1 MSNPTTI
8 GRSASDTI
16 VLYLNEIGAEPLLSF
31 EQEQQLAHA
40 MAQGR
45 RATERLVNEP
55 LLPIAEKQR
64 LAAQVAAGEQARAQL
79 INSNLRLVVSIAR
92 RYQGHGLALLDLI
105 QEGSVGLMRAVD
117 KFDASRGL
125 KFSTYA
131 TYWIRQSIGRAI
143 ADHSRTVRLPV
154 HLGERLS
161 RLSRLRQELAQQL
174 DREPTLEELANAAGL
189 TIEQVERAEQAGLTP
204 ASLDEAHTEDGG
216 GALAEILTDPLQPT
230 PFEEVSESMLQADVQ
245 AALSQLSPRE
255 RNILRLR
262 YGLDGEPMHTL
273 EQIGQRL
280 RLTRERVRQLEHE
293 ALRKLRDPSLHPQLQ
308 GYVNETLP

>member
-1 MSNPTTI
+1 MSNPTI
-8 GRSASDTI
+8 VGRSASDAI
-16 VLYLNEIGAEPLLSF
+16 VLYLNEIGAEPLLTF
-31 EQEQQLAHA
+31 EQEQQLANA
-40 MAQGR
+40 IAQGR
-45 RATERLVNEP
+45 HAAERLANEP
-55 LLPIAEKQR
+55 TLSKAERKH
-64 LAAQVAAGEQARAQL
+64 LAAQVGAGEQARAQL

-105 QEGSVGLMRAVD
+105 QEGSLGLMRAVD
-117 KFDASRGL
+117 KFDAGRGL

-161 RLSRLRQELAQQL
+161 RLSRLRQELAHQL
-174 DREPTLEELANAAGL
+174 NREPTIEELAKAAGL
-189 TIEQVERAEQAGLTP
+189 SVEQVERAEQAGLTP
-204 ASLDEAHTEDGG
+204 ASLEEAHTEDGG
-216 GALAEILTDPLQPT
+216 GTLAEILTDPLQPS
-230 PFEEVSESMLQADVQ
+230 PFDEVSESLMQSDVQ
-245 AALSQLSPRE
+245 AALSQLSARE

-280 RLTRERVRQLEHE
+280 RLTRERVRQLETE
-293 ALRKLRDPSLHPQLQ
+293 ALRKLRDPALHPRLQ
-308 GYVNETLP
+308 GYVNEAP